1 MALSDW
7 FKSFQNVSEVR
18 APVNLRI
25 RKGALPSALRG
36 TYFKASPGEF
46 HKYGIPVAHPFDGDG
61 YVSAFRFDDDGV
73 QFQSRFVNTYHRQVE
88 ERLRRRVFMGAF
100 GTPPITPFVKN
111 PANTSVIEWGGYI
124 LVFCESGPPYLL
136 DPKTLETRGVLQPF
150 REGLPIRSG
159 VQFVDNLL
167 RGLGVFGDAVCA
179 HPKVVRCGGGNA
191 DVLVLYS
198 ISYQGE
204 NSVITFFELN
214 EKFEILHTT
223 SHEVA
228 NTLYF
233 VHDFQVSD
241 DYYFF
246 VEHSVNFDWN
256 KVKASGLVNSIG
268 INPSKPY
275 NILHAVPRRP
285 AREGGRMGG
294 DGGGDYGGGHGLQKE
309 VLPGMVTHFAG
320 LPKKVG
326 SAYVFKNIL
335 YESKIIEWNTIDKG
349 GRLYEITWNMEN
361 NDIRQDAVADHFME
375 FPVVSAAGTLFANVG
390 IYHRQGLVA
399 IHDNKTT
406 KKYWFIAEREFMSE
420 PVVAGDFVMVVK
432 YNAGIHDSVLLVFDA
447 NDISTGPLC
456 EIETPA
462 AMPIG
467 LHGWWSAAKLT

>member
-1 MALSDW
+1 MALADW

-18 APVNLRI
+18 SPVPLRV
-25 RKGALPSALRG
+25 RKGAIPPALRG

-46 HKYGIPVAHPFDGDG
+46 HKHGIPVAHPFDGDG
-61 YVSAFRFDDDGV
+61 YVSAFRFSEGAV

-111 PANTSVIEWGGYI
+111 PANTSVIEWGGYL

-136 DPKTLETRGVLQPF
+136 DPHTLETQGVLQPF

-159 VQFVDNLL
+159 VQFVDNFLH
-167 RGLGVFGDAVCA
+167 GIGVFGDAVCA
-179 HPKVVRCGGGNA
+179 HPKIVHSVGSETE

-198 ISYQGE
+198 ISYRGE

-241 DYYFF
+241 DHYFF
-246 VEHSVNFDWN
+246 VEHSVNFDWK
-256 KVKASGLVNSIG
+256 KVKSTGLVSSMD

-275 NILHAVPRRP
+275 NILHAIPRREAGIHRG
-285 AREGGRMGG
+285 AR
-294 DGGGDYGGGHGLQKE
+294 QKE

-326 SAYVFKNIL
+326 ATYVFKKIL
-335 YESKIIEWNTIDKG
+335 YESKMIEWNTIDKG
-349 GRLYEITWNMEN
+349 GRLYEITWNMDN

-375 FPVVSAAGTLFANVG
+375 FPVVSANGTLLANVG
-390 IYHRQGLVA
+390 IHNRHGLVA
-399 IHDNKTT
+399 IHGNETT
-406 KKYWFIAEREFMSE
+406 RKYWFIAEREFMSE
-420 PVVAGDFVMVVK
+420 PLVAGGFVLVVK

-447 NDISTGPLC
+447 DDISQGPLC

-467 LHGWWSAAKLT
+467 LHGWWSGGRI